1 MKNEKGVTQ
10 ATIKKCYR
18 KIVMAIVERHFYIVY
33 DGNVN
38 CALKIVGSMSEHN
51 YCNDKLF
58 LGM

>member
-1 MKNEKGVTQ
+1 
-10 ATIKKCYR
+10 
-18 KIVMAIVERHFYIVY
+18 MAIVERHFYIVY